1 MEFCVQLSSDYPD
14 KAYGGD
20 RVYRDMLDQAQLA
33 DGLGFD
39 AVSITEHHLVNCLM
53 MPAPLTFAVKIAAH
67 TQQIKILT
75 SVVVLPLHDMRTYAG
90 EVVVL
95 DDKEVDA
102 QVVELLGPSAQLIFP
117 CDSRLPHLVLQLK
130 HIGKYCGLSVEI
142 VDHKRQ
148 KRRFHLSNNQSK
160 IHITSHDASV
170 PLELKENW
178 NYLNLDLVSLTK
190 NAFGT
195 RYQRAICVQIF
206 SSCRVWRVF
215 LQKEKY
221 SDVELPMHLRTL

>member
-1 MEFCVQLSSDYPD
+1 MSGIGIANKDENPAVEVMGLLPPHEQ
-14 KAYGGD
+14 
-20 RVYRDMLDQAQLA
+20 MLD
-33 DGLGFD
+33 
-39 AVSITEHHLVNCLM
+39 
-53 MPAPLTFAVKIAAH
+53 IA
-67 TQQIKILT
+67 TYGP
-75 SVVVLPLHDMRTYAG
+75 VLIAKEECERNYAG